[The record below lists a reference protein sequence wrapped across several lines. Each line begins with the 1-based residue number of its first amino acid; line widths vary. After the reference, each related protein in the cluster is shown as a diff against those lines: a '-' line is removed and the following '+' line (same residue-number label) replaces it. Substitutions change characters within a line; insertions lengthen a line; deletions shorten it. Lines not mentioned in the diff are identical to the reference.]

1 MTLAPRP
8 VRRKVNSG
16 IIDTVISIGSR
27 SPAARDF
34 AGNRRLGMIRILV
47 RNWWLL
53 ALRGGFALLFG
64 LAAFSLR
71 FEIQTPI
78 LRAVAFTTLV
88 VIFALMAFVS
98 GAFTIAAA
106 LWGGGI
112 RAWWWL
118 LLDGIL
124 ACLAAVAVLMVPD
137 LTLVELIHIIA
148 LWALVVSALELA
160 TAAKLRHHITDE
172 RFLALAAAGS
182 FVFGSYLT
190 FRGPGDVKGAMLW
203 LGFYSLFSGAMMIAL
218 ALRLRTWRHLP
229 PEHPAEAL

>member
-1 MTLAPRP
+1 
-8 VRRKVNSG
+8 
-16 IIDTVISIGSR
+16 
-27 SPAARDF
+27 
-34 AGNRRLGMIRILV
+34 MIRILV

-71 FEIQTPI
+71 YEIDAPFF
-78 LRAVAFTTLV
+78 RAVAFTTLV

-112 RAWWWL
+112 RQWWWL
-118 LLDGIL
+118 LLDGVL
-124 ACLAAVAVLMVPD
+124 ACLAAVVVLILPA
-137 LTLVELIHIIA
+137 LTLIELIHIIA
-148 LWALVVSALELA
+148 LWALIVSGLELA

-190 FRGPGDVKGAMLW
+190 FHGPGDVKGAMLW

-218 ALRLRTWRHLP
+218 ALRLRSWRHL
-229 PEHPAEAL
+229 HPQRPVEAL

>member
-1 MTLAPRP
+1 
-8 VRRKVNSG
+8 
-16 IIDTVISIGSR
+16 
-27 SPAARDF
+27 
-34 AGNRRLGMIRILV
+34 MIRILV

-53 ALRGGFALLFG
+53 VLRGGFALLFG

-71 FEIQTPI
+71 FEIAAPF
-78 LRAVAFTTLV
+78 LRAIAFTALV

-112 RAWWWL
+112 RQWWWL

-124 ACLAAVAVLMVPD
+124 ACLAAVAVLTLPD
-137 LTLVELIHIIA
+137 LTLIELIHIIG
-148 LWALVVSALELA
+148 LWALVVSGLELA

-172 RFLALAAAGS
+172 RFLALAASGS

-190 FRGPGDVKGAMLW
+190 FRGPVDVKGAMLW

-218 ALRLRTWRHLP
+218 ALRLRSWRHV
-229 PEHPAEAL
+229 HQQSVSAAGQ